1 MNSVLSKVIVL
12 CFSFFVLSACSQ
24 IAVNKPAASS
34 VVSHTAKQQAW
45 KYRQQSLAK
54 RKVWNLNSKIAL
66 RYRDEHWTFGLNWLQ
81 TAAKQYVMQ
90 IKNPVTGS
98 VLAKLTKNNQGVSLL
113 SDDGKTYHDADE
125 ERLLQRQSG
134 VQLPLKGMQY
144 WVRGLTS
151 PNYKLDQLV
160 LDSKGR
166 PQTII
171 QSGWKINYARYS
183 HSNVDALPSKV
194 VITRQKDNVY
204 LKMIAKKWY

>member
-1 MNSVLSKVIVL
+1 MDSVLTKALVL
-12 CFSFFVLSACSQ
+12 CLILTTISACSQ
-24 IAVNKPAASS
+24 IAVKKPVSS
-34 VVSHTAKQQAW
+34 VVNPSTKQQSW
-45 KYRQQSLAK
+45 KTRQQVLTNKKA
-54 RKVWNLNSKIAL
+54 WNLNSKIAL

-98 VLAKLTKNNQGVSLL
+98 IVAKLSKNNRGVSLL
-113 SDDGKTYHDADE
+113 ADDGKIYRDADE

-151 PNYKLDQLV
+151 PDYKLDQV
-160 LDSKGR
+160 ILDAKGR
-166 PQTII
+166 PITIF
-171 QSGWKINYARYS
+171 QSGWKISYARYLNS
-183 HSNVDALPSKV
+183 SIAALPTKV